1 MDQGDYIKLIVNSV
15 MSNLIEGAVLAIIV
29 LALFLKDIRPTLVV
43 AISMPLSVLFAIV
56 MMYFSGITLNILSLS
71 GLGLGVGML
80 VDNSV
85 VVIENIYRLRG
96 RGIPAPRA
104 AVQGARQVAGA
115 IVSSTLTTVCVF
127 LPMVFTTGM
136 VLELLSDMAW
146 TITFSLLASLIVAL
160 TVVPCAGS
168 TVLRKQKEIKHPWFD
183 RFLNGYEKL
192 LRFCLKRKAI
202 PLTLAIVLLAVSVWR
217 IATMGVMLI
226 PDMGSNQLSI
236 TVTVPA
242 DTEKEDAFATADAV
256 MDAITNIDGVETVG
270 AMSGGSDQHQQHADD
285 DRH

>member
-1 MDQGDYIKLIVNSV
+1 
-15 MSNLIEGAVLAIIV
+15 
-29 LALFLKDIRPTLVV
+29 
-43 AISMPLSVLFAIV
+43 
-56 MMYFSGITLNILSLS
+56 
-71 GLGLGVGML
+71 
-80 VDNSV
+80 
-85 VVIENIYRLRG
+85 
-96 RGIPAPRA
+96 
-104 AVQGARQVAGA
+104 
-115 IVSSTLTTVCVF
+115 
-127 LPMVFTTGM
+127 MVFTTGM

-217 IATMGVMLI
+217 IATMGVVLI

-270 AMSGGSDQHQQHADD
+270 AMSGGSDSTSSMLMMTAL
-285 DRH
+285 RAPRTTPALPIMFC